1 MVSVWILVA
10 GFFNS
15 LSKFSCRFLSTKVII
30 PLTMAEKNQL
40 DWRQVNRVRYFKS
53 THFH

>member
-10 GFFNS
+10 DFP
-15 LSKFSCRFLSTKVII
+15 KFSCRFLSTKDII
-30 PLTMAEKNQL
+30 PLMRAEKNQL